1 MVTPSTSTLKG
12 DGRRANRTS
21 CPHFSDAETWNMH
34 VAFLIKKTRKPARKR
49 ALGCWTS
56 LNNNGQFTPPIKSA
70 DTTKFLCL
78 SSRPGRIKLKA
89 EEQEEEEEGYWISK
103 GWSFKEINHC
113 DGFTLDSIYKIKSVQ
128 VTLVSSTFISY
139 NVKKML
145 ASIGLKDCRLIVSL
159 LPPPRVPS
167 RVVSSGFVFTPSSL
181 KSWLIPK

>member
-1 MVTPSTSTLKG
+1 
-12 DGRRANRTS
+12 
-21 CPHFSDAETWNMH
+21 MH
-34 VAFLIKKTRKPARKR
+34 VSLLIKETRKPARKR

-56 LNNNGQFTPPIKSA
+56 LNNNGQFIPPIKSA
-70 DTTKFLCL
+70 DNIKFLCL
-78 SSRPGRIKLKA
+78 SSRPGRIKLKV
-89 EEQEEEEEGYWISK
+89 EEEEEEGYWISN
-103 GWSFKEINHC
+103 GWSFKEINHYNS
-113 DGFTLDSIYKIKSVQ
+113 FTLDSTYKIKSVQ
-128 VTLVSSTFISY
+128 ATLVSSTFISY